1 MLRQSNPIQ
10 SNTIRLA
17 EESREAANLVG
28 LSNQLVFF
36 FGERVFNGFFFFV
49 YFGFCDD
56 LLKLLLA
63 IMVDKWAYGLYKKS
77 HPLITVIYLARRRKL
92 FLFDWS
98 SPEIIKQNPRNAK

>member
-36 FGERVFNGFFFFV
+36 FGERVFNGFFFLFILV
-49 YFGFCDD
+49 S
-56 LLKLLLA
+56 A
-63 IMVDKWAYGLYKKS
+63 M
-77 HPLITVIYLARRRKL
+77 IY
-92 FLFDWS
+92 
-98 SPEIIKQNPRNAK
+98 